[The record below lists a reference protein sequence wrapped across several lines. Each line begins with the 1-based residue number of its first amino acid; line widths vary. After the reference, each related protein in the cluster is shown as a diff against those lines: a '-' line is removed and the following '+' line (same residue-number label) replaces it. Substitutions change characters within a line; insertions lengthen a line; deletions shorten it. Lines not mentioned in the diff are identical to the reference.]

1 MILQQC
7 LVLQRQITDIVEY
20 NPGQDKWNDM
30 KTTDGQAR
38 VITLNSDTEPDGNTP
53 GVHVTWCNPSSVCR
67 LSINTQARVCAS
79 SSITLISSL
88 QIEACACAQHDGW
101 RCLVC
106 QWLRWV
112 ICCKLVDW
120 LIVFDT
126 DNCLIGLISTRITG
140 LVVWYS
146 GRRFNL
152 FSN

>member
-1 MILQQC
+1 MKIQHLRLPQC
-7 LVLQRQITDIVEY
+7 SRREMLLNY
-20 NPGQDKWNDM
+20 NPVQM
-30 KTTDGQAR
+30 KLQEYYWRPSAHDC
-38 VITLNSDTEPDGNTP
+38 NSDTGPDGNTP
-53 GVHVTWCNPSSVCR
+53 RVQVTWCNPSSICR
-67 LSINTQARVCAS
+67 LSINTQDRVCF
-79 SSITLISSL
+79 SL
-88 QIEACACAQHDGW
+88 KLNHCNIEVCACGQHDGW

-126 DNCLIGLISTRITG
+126 DNCLIGLISTRRTG
-140 LVVWYS
+140 LLVWYS